1 MSKANMSN
9 IIDDFFDA
17 NAMLEVCRGYT
28 QADVPDMKALDT
40 VLWNL
45 VKTYERIY
53 KQLRDID

>member
-1 MSKANMSN
+1 MSN

>member
-1 MSKANMSN
+1 MSD
-9 IIDDFFDA
+9 IIDDLFDA

-45 VKTYERIY
+45 TKKYGEIYEKLISTT
-53 KQLRDID
+53 